1 MKFKS
6 FPKSIKQIA
15 TLLVGVLLLG
25 TSLTPSFIATD
36 GIQPSIAASQK
47 LAKKQKIYKS
57 KMSDLIRLT
66 KPKRKIPNLTAN
78 PPRITK
84 FTAKKLKKYHLL
96 GYRWRDKDNISYY
109 YCNLTKAQIKLS
121 EEEIKAINKL
131 NIVHL
136 VRTGTRKGANITIAT
151 EKIRDNQELGY
162 AEGSFLR
169 EDNKG
174 LNYFYRQNI
183 KLEQDTIVK
192 NYTKARY
199 NFTFKHTLLHE
210 LGHALG
216 LDHIKGKKNKA
227 LIMYPVDND
236 YALMDKHN
244 KLIID
249 QEYINGLALLY
260 NN

>member
-1 MKFKS
+1 M
-6 FPKSIKQIA
+6 II
-15 TLLVGVLLLG
+15 
-25 TSLTPSFIATD
+25 
-36 GIQPSIAASQK
+36 
-47 LAKKQKIYKS
+47 
-57 KMSDLIRLT
+57 
-66 KPKRKIPNLTAN
+66 
-78 PPRITK
+78 
-84 FTAKKLKKYHLL
+84 KKL
-96 GYRWRDKDNISYY
+96 GY
-109 YCNLTKAQIKLS
+109 TK
-121 EEEIKAINKL
+121 
-131 NIVHL
+131 
-136 VRTGTRKGANITIAT
+136 
-151 EKIRDNQELGY
+151 
-162 AEGSFLR
+162 GSFWQ
-169 EDNKG
+169 ESNKG
-174 LNYFYRQNI
+174 LNYFYREHI
-183 KLEQDTIVK
+183 RLEQNTIVK

>member
-1 MKFKS
+1 MKHQS
-6 FPKSIKQIA
+6 FSKEVKA
-15 TLLVGVLLLG
+15 VFAFLLTFFILG
-25 TSLTPSFIATD
+25 TSFTSAVALADDVKPSVT
-36 GIQPSIAASQK
+36 SQK
-47 LAKKQKIYKS
+47 SKKKSTYKS
-57 KMSDLIRLT
+57 KMSELIRLT
-66 KPKRKIPNLTAN
+66 KPKRKIPDLTVN
-78 PPRITK
+78 SPQITK

-151 EKIRDNQELGY
+151 EKIHDNQELGY

-169 EDNKG
+169 EGNKG
-174 LNYFYRQNI
+174 LNYFYRENI

-216 LDHIKGKKNKA
+216 LDHINGKKNKA
-227 LIMYPVDND
+227 LVMYPVDND

>member
-15 TLLVGVLLLG
+15 TLLTTFLLLG
-25 TSLTPSFIATD
+25 TNLIPNFITTD
-36 GIQPSIAASQK
+36 DIQPSIAASQK
-47 LAKKQKIYKS
+47 PTKKQAVYKS

-66 KPKRKIPNLTAN
+66 KPKSKIPDLTVN
-78 PPRITK
+78 PPQITK
-84 FTAKKLKKYHLL
+84 FTAKELKKYHLL
-96 GYRWRDKDNISYY
+96 GCRWRDKDNISYY

-151 EKIRDNQELGY
+151 EKIHDNQELGY
-162 AEGSFLR
+162 TEGSFLQKSS
-169 EDNKG
+169 NG
-174 LNYFYRQNI
+174 LNYFYQEHI
-183 KLEQDTIVK
+183 KLEQDAIVK